1 MRVVFKGNLSE
12 NTQNRIVHRY
22 HNAMR
27 LYYLFAAIIVI
38 IVGVIIIIKNG
49 NWVVGLSILI
59 CTPKV
64 RQTEGVYI
72 FMGRKKKI
80 NAKYSPEFKISVIM
94 DMRKNHLGYME
105 TVRKYWGEEINANN
119 YYHRVQRWERIYLEE
134 GEAGFYIERRGRTK
148 KVDNPNKGRP
158 RKKPLGKKIKEDLI
172 AENQRLKEEN
182 QYLKAEMEYLKKLDA
197 LIRAEEQKNGKN
209 RK

>member
-1 MRVVFKGNLSE
+1 MKK
-12 NTQNRIVHRY
+12 
-22 HNAMR
+22 
-27 LYYLFAAIIVI
+27 AA
-38 IVGVIIIIKNG
+38 
-49 NWVVGLSILI
+49 ILI

-105 TVRKYWGEEINANN
+105 TVRKYWGKEINANN

-158 RKKPLGKKIKEDLI
+158 RKKPLGKKIREDLI